1 MFKVIICGSR
11 SFNSLSYLTE
21 KCDYLLSRKSDIEI
35 VSGMA
40 RGADYLGSV
49 YGNNHD
55 YKLSGFEAEW
65 DKYGK
70 SAGFKRNRLM
80 GDYADACIAFWDGAS
95 SGTKHMIE
103 YMKKLQ
109 KPVKIILY
117 TQDKKYVP
125 DY

>member
-1 MFKVIICGSR
+1 
-11 SFNSLSYLTE
+11 
-21 KCDYLLSRKSDIEI
+21 
-35 VSGMA
+35 
-40 RGADYLGSV
+40 
-49 YGNNHD
+49 
-55 YKLSGFEAEW
+55 
-65 DKYGK
+65 
-70 SAGFKRNRLM
+70 M
-80 GDYADACIAFWDGAS
+80 GDYADACIAFWDGVS

>member
-11 SFNSLSYLTE
+11 SFNSISYLTE
-21 KCDYLLSRKSDIEI
+21 KCDYFLSRKDEIEI

-49 YGNNHD
+49 YGYNHS
-55 YKLSGFEAEW
+55 YKLTGFEADW

-70 SAGFKRNRLM
+70 SAGFKRNVVM
-80 GDYADACIAFWDGAS
+80 GDYADACIAFWDGES
-95 SGTKHMIE
+95 SGTKHMIQ
-103 YMKKLQ
+103 YMRKLR

-117 TQDKKYVP
+117 TQDKKYIP